1 MKLGSHMDYH
11 GSRAY
16 APDPD
21 SAIAGSWVK
30 RLAGP
35 LAAWTKHMLE
45 MLFKPGAREA
55 AETVWLVRG
64 DERHFSVLGSDSGR
78 KLRRAVAPC
87 PFPEDEIRVRRPIG
101 YRVDG
106 E

>member
-1 MKLGSHMDYH
+1 MKFGGHMDYH

-16 APDPD
+16 APEPPPD
-21 SAIAGSWVK
+21 GSRRWLT

-35 LAAWTKHMLE
+35 LTAWGKHLLDML
-45 MLFKPGAREA
+45 LKPGAREA

-64 DERHFSVLGSDSGR
+64 DQRHFSVLGSDAGA
-78 KLRRAVAPC
+78 KRRRTAGSPW
-87 PFPEDEIRVRRPIG
+87 PDGEERFRRPFG
-101 YRVDG
+101 HRRDS